1 MQGANL
7 TQCRLL
13 RTRTS
18 RNEQQ
23 TLVHTRLALRMFYH
37 FNMLLRKHSKHY
49 ISPLMLYSK
58 QTLRGDC
65 SCFMLSSRSGSVSPH
80 RLGCCASSLRGS
92 LENTRDLIQDLVCFL
107 VLQASGLP
115 AIRTPRDLPLLPLPP
130 FPPFSLPLFLRY
142 SYFHK
147 PKKSDLAVA
156 VCGRRWW

>member
-1 MQGANL
+1 MVHTGLAL
-7 TQCRLL
+7 CSRLPFPMLCITLL
-13 RTRTS
+13 R
-18 RNEQQ
+18 
-23 TLVHTRLALRMFYH
+23 
-37 FNMLLRKHSKHY
+37 KHY
-49 ISPLMLYSK
+49 ISPLMLYST
-58 QTLRGDC
+58 QTLTGDC
-65 SCFMLSSRSGSVSPH
+65 SCFMLSSSSGSVSPH

-147 PKKSDLAVA
+147 PPHERINMGIPECYK
-156 VCGRRWW
+156 

>member
-23 TLVHTRLALRMFYH
+23 TLVHTRLALCSTISICYYV
-37 FNMLLRKHSKHY
+37 NT
-49 ISPLMLYSK
+49 ISPHSCYIASK
-58 QTLRGDC
+58 QTLIRGDC

-130 FPPFSLPLFLRY
+130 FPLFPSSSSGGSANL
-142 SYFHK
+142 
-147 PKKSDLAVA
+147 LA
-156 VCGRRWW
+156 R